1 MDNQNQPTPSGSVL
15 SVKKFS
21 IISVAHSILYA
32 TDYWFDNILYPAV
45 LLLFGKMVGLIILI
59 ILSGIICF
67 GLLVLHAKSKVDW
80 LGVDVVEEIKVKTR
94 AKIEEFYSKRGVW
107 WRIVHLTTYL
117 LILPPRIVLWALDK
131 SDFAAFVALSI
142 YTDALKTTAFLR
154 HGRKGSLSRR
164 DYKIFYS
171 SIVLSNLWWTLRWS
185 VIIEFVKWLV

>member
-1 MDNQNQPTPSGSVL
+1 MDNNIQPAPSGSVL

-45 LLLFGKMVGLIILI
+45 LLLFGTTIGLIVLT

-67 GLLVLHAKSKVDW
+67 GLLVLHTKSKEDW
-80 LGVDVVEEIKVKTR
+80 LGVDVVEVIKVKTR
-94 AKIEEFYSKRGVW
+94 AKIEKFYSKEGVW
-107 WRIVHLTTYL
+107 WKILHITTYL
-117 LILPPRIVLWALDK
+117 FILPPRIVLWALDK
-131 SDFAAFVALSI
+131 NDFAAFVALSI
-142 YTDALKTTAFLR
+142 YTDAFKTTAFLR

-171 SIVLSNLWWTLRWS
+171 SIVLSNLWWTLRWT
-185 VIIEFVKWLV
+185 VIIEFIKWLI